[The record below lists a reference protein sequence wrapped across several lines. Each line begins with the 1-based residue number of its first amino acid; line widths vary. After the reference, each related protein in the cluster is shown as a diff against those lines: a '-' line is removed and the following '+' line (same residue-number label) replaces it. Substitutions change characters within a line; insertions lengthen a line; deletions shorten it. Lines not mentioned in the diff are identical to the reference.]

1 MLDSTAANTACEPG
15 QDADIH
21 HSETVIAARV
31 ASASV
36 PVSDRSSELMTDPR
50 RVRHDGHDDT
60 PLEASI
66 RRLTSQ
72 SIPNLLRLHLSPHVA
87 QACYLL
93 DRIAAAWR
101 ERSVAD
107 RPPSAGQL
115 FLANSGEEALS
126 GALKLARTVA
136 SRDGDG
142 RGTLIYDPSGRFRH
156 FSETRV
162 DGGMRVEFLPEVDR
176 HEDAA
181 VFLTDLERRAA
192 ADGDSRNH
200 ASRTTG
206 AAARRGGGGRLGTLV
221 VPIAEL
227 PRLWPQLQWLRA
239 SMLFA
244 PSRWRW
250 IMVACR
256 EDVERSSWGADADSW
271 PAADIV
277 VFEESF
283 VERDVPFGAF
293 AASREL
299 FRAWSGRGMA
309 TFHSTTYQ
317 PNALSNMRLVES
329 LRQGC
334 PAFFQRHV
342 EVLERLER
350 DAEFRLETLRALYSR
365 SLARLASALG
375 LRHGQIE
382 AAGHY
387 YTARGRRIFDGV
399 AGVACSVRGHNP
411 PRFVEE
417 CRELGPSDACRA
429 ELRERLEALTGLPRW
444 IPAVSGA
451 SAVEHAMRVGLTA
464 QAPRNGVLALR
475 GGFGGKTLF
484 ALAGTW
490 KPSLKRGL
498 EPLYPHVVYV
508 DPFAPDAVAAVRRA
522 FDEHPIGIAQLE
534 LIQGVGGVRETP
546 TPVLRTLEAMREQ
559 HGCLLSIDE
568 VQTGMY
574 RTGPFLR
581 STAVGIQPDLL
592 TLGKGASDMIFPFAL
607 TLVSAAVERRLAERG
622 SSILTD
628 LASRCDYE
636 TGVRSVL
643 GTLRRAEHADLERQV
658 NLRSAR
664 LAERLREGL
673 AGKSGVRA
681 VRCYGLLIGIEL
693 ETRGLARQWLAR
705 RVPQLYLLELLRERR
720 FPILVGFCQYEPHV
734 LKLTPPLSITDT
746 EIDEATRTLADVLT
760 RSLPQ
765 VVGGGVL
772 GLLSQ
777 AIGRS

>member
-1 MLDSTAANTACEPG
+1 MLDSTAASTACEPSG
-15 QDADIH
+15 GSGSRAIDGSALLRD
-21 HSETVIAARV
+21 SIAAPPL
-31 ASASV
+31 S
-36 PVSDRSSELMTDPR
+36 DPR
-50 RVRHDGHDDT
+50 DASNDSQRNET
-60 PLEASI
+60 PLEACI
-66 RRLTSQ
+66 RRMTSQ

-93 DRIAAAWR
+93 DRLAAQWRVPSDRSDRRTHAAA
-101 ERSVAD
+101 
-107 RPPSAGQL
+107 GQV

-126 GALKLARTVA
+126 GALKLARSLA
-136 SRDGDG
+136 SRFSDG
-142 RGTLIYDPSGRFRH
+142 RDALILDPTGRFRH
-156 FSETRV
+156 FSDTLV
-162 DGGMRVEFLPEVDR
+162 DGSRPVQFLPGVARYEDVERFADAMSR
-176 HEDAA
+176 HAA
-181 VFLTDLERRAA
+181 ERQDEAA
-192 ADGDSRNH
+192 N
-200 ASRTTG
+200 
-206 AAARRGGGGRLGTLV
+206 RRLATLV

-227 PRLWPQLQWLRA
+227 ANLLTRLQALGHEKVN
-239 SMLFA
+239 A
-244 PSRWRW
+244 PHRWRW
-250 IMVACR
+250 VFVACR
-256 EDVERSSWGADADSW
+256 ADVERLGENSRSASW
-271 PAADIV
+271 PIADIV
-277 VFEESF
+277 VFDESF

-299 FRAWSGRGMA
+299 FRVWSGRGMA

-329 LRQGC
+329 LRRGC
-334 PAFFQRHV
+334 AAFYSSHAAV
-342 EVLERLER
+342 VERLER
-350 DAEFRLETLRALYSR
+350 DAEFRFETLRAVYSR
-365 SLARLASALG
+365 PLTRLASALG

-417 CRELGPSDACRA
+417 CQELGSADSCRA
-429 ELRERLEALTGLPRW
+429 ELRERLEALTGMPHW

-451 SAVEHAMRVGLTA
+451 SAVEHALRIGLAA
-464 QAPRNGVLALR
+464 QAPRDWVLALR

-498 EPLYPHVVYV
+498 DPLYERVVYV
-508 DPFAPDAVAAVRRA
+508 DPFAPDAVTAVRRA
-522 FDEHPIGIAQLE
+522 FDEYPIGLAQLE

-546 TPVLRTLEAMREQ
+546 MPVLRTLEAMRQQ
-559 HGCLLSIDE
+559 HGCLLSVDE

-581 STAVGIQPDLL
+581 STAVGVQPDLL

-622 SSILTD
+622 STLLAD
-628 LASRCDYE
+628 LAERCDYE
-636 TGVRSVL
+636 MGVRSVL
-643 GTLRRAEHADLERQV
+643 GTLRRAERDNLEAQV
-658 NLRSAR
+658 NRQADR
-664 LAERLREGL
+664 LTKCLRENL
-673 AGKSGVRA
+673 AGKQGVRE
-681 VRCYGLLIGIEL
+681 VRCFGLLIGIEL
-693 ETRGLARQWLAR
+693 EMRGLARRWLAR

-734 LKLTPPLSITDT
+734 LKLTPPLSITDA
-746 EIDEATRTLADVLT
+746 EVDKASRTLADVLT

-765 VVGGGVL
+765 VLGGTL
-772 GLLSQ
+772 KSLLSR
-777 AIGRS
+777 AIGYDQ